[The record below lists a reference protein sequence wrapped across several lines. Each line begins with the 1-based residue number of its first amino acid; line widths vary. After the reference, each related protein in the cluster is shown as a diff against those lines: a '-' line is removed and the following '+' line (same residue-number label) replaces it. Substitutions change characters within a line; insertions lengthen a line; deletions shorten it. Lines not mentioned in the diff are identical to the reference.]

1 MSIEQKE
8 IEADIFS
15 MLMLRRYG
23 FEIPDSRSKHF
34 VDNYRSLDDKDGKLL
49 QESFDR
55 VMKEYSKTVQ
65 LISTEFAEEMQATEE
80 VSDQIAMVMG

>member
-1 MSIEQKE
+1 MIKTQ
-8 IEADIFS
+8 
-15 MLMLRRYG
+15 
-23 FEIPDSRSKHF
+23 
-34 VDNYRSLDDKDGKLL
+34 KLL

-80 VSDQIAMVMG
+80 VSNQITMVMG

>member
-1 MSIEQKE
+1 MQ
-8 IEADIFS
+8 
-15 MLMLRRYG
+15 
-23 FEIPDSRSKHF
+23 
-34 VDNYRSLDDKDGKLL
+34 

-80 VSDQIAMVMG
+80 VSNQITMVMG

>member
-1 MSIEQKE
+1 
-8 IEADIFS
+8 
-15 MLMLRRYG
+15 MLIG
-23 FEIPDSRSKHF
+23 FHCTHF

-80 VSDQIAMVMG
+80 VSNQITMVMG

>member
-1 MSIEQKE
+1 M
-8 IEADIFS
+8 
-15 MLMLRRYG
+15 
-23 FEIPDSRSKHF
+23 HF

-80 VSDQIAMVMG
+80 VSNQITMVMG